1 MYQKNM
7 KYYNNVYVFSV
18 IQSLRS
24 KVGRICAGSLFK
36 AVVITTKQ
44 SIINTANHQRTLITT
59 PVLVVIHLSPV
70 FATTTTTT
78 ATTIKAQIEW
88 ILVIQTGFHFN
99 KARKILANT
108 ITIPTV
114 IELARL
120 LSSKPIVMLL
130 LLLLFLLSRLA
141 AGNAIEMITPGRRA
155 ARQT

>member
-88 ILVIQTGFHFN
+88 ILVIQTGLHFN
-99 KARKILANT
+99 KARKILATT

>member
-1 MYQKNM
+1 M

-36 AVVITTKQ
+36 AVVVTTKQ

-88 ILVIQTGFHFN
+88 ILVVQIGFHFN

-141 AGNAIEMITPGRRA
+141 TGNAIEMITPGRRA